1 MSTAI
6 KSKRASSTT
15 DIASLLVSL
24 TRSMYKTM
32 RSVAPACSFLEMKT
46 MTIAYEQ
53 KNPSMKYI
61 ADELGISSPAVTAI
75 IDRLVESKD
84 VTRYEDVD
92 DRRVTRIELTT
103 QGKKTF
109 EKNRSAI
116 YEAFNQRA
124 SVLSDEEQIE
134 LTRIL
139 SKLQNNQ

>member
-1 MSTAI
+1 MSLAI
-6 KSKRASSTT
+6 KSKSPSRTA

-53 KNPSMKYI
+53 KNPAMKYI

-75 IDRLVESKD
+75 IDRLVENKD
-84 VTRYEDVD
+84 VTRYEDEA
-92 DRRVTRIELTT
+92 DRRVTRISLTP

-116 YEAFNQRA
+116 YEAFNARA
-124 SVLSDEEQIE
+124 SVLTDEEQID
-134 LTRIL
+134 LARIL
-139 SKLQNNQ
+139 AKLQNNQ